1 MKMPHRLLAAI
12 LLCGAGVSTAAAQSP
27 EVQLRIAIE
36 DDRDGAALRLLD
48 EAGPQPFPVA
58 VRVELAELTAAVDA
72 RIVAVERR
80 QTPLWLAIPAPA
92 SQADLERWRSALRAV
107 LERRQSTLTV
117 LEVMVDREPAAVAV
131 FAVQVAATEARAR
144 RASVQTAIGGPAMDD
159 TSRLREIYS
168 KEVAPYIDLIAT
180 TSDPDEVATWLR
192 EIDPSARIALRGRS
206 AQDTDPSRR
215 VVEDVLQDLGTA
227 VAFRA
232 WRAADITA
240 AAIRLLSPLSSLLT
254 HPISTLDAAA
264 VGLRLTI
271 AQADVVGT
279 GTSPA
284 AVRYA
289 HVLHAARVL
298 GRSGRCS
305 ARRLVD
311 ARCGRRTRDP

>member
-1 MKMPHRLLAAI
+1 M
-12 LLCGAGVSTAAAQSP
+12 
-27 EVQLRIAIE
+27 
-36 DDRDGAALRLLD
+36 
-48 EAGPQPFPVA
+48 
-58 VRVELAELTAAVDA
+58 
-72 RIVAVERR
+72 
-80 QTPLWLAIPAPA
+80 
-92 SQADLERWRSALRAV
+92 

-117 LEVMVDREPAAVAV
+117 LEVIVDREPAAVAV

-159 TSRLREIYS
+159 ASRLREIYS

-192 EIDPSARIALRGRS
+192 EIDPSARIALRGRP
-206 AQDTDPSRR
+206 AGPQDTDPSRR
-215 VVEDVLQDLGTA
+215 VVEDILQDLGTA

-240 AAIRLLSPLSSLLT
+240 AAIRLLSPLPSLLS
-254 HPISTLDAAA
+254 HPVSTLDADCRRAE
-264 VGLRLTI
+264 
-271 AQADVVGT
+271 ADDRAGGRRRY

-298 GRSGRCS
+298 GRTRALFRS
-305 ARRLVD
+305 ASR
-311 ARCGRRTRDP
+311 